1 MINSNKHNLRLLGK
15 RKRLKEIQAEFKH
28 VPKSPISIEPEPGEK
43 LNLFHA
49 KLRREKRHNKHRLML
64 IIGLTV
70 VLILTLL
77 YWVVTADY
85 SNIIDLIK

>member
-1 MINSNKHNLRLLGK
+1 
-15 RKRLKEIQAEFKH
+15 
-28 VPKSPISIEPEPGEK
+28 
-43 LNLFHA
+43 
-49 KLRREKRHNKHRLML
+49 ML